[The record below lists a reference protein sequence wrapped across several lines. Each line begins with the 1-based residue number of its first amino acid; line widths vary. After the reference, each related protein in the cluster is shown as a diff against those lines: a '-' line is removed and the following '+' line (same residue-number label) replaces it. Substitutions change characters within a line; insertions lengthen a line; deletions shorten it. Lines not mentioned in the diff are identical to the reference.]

1 MLVTMPKKKVVLIL
15 LHLNFETIYFYA
27 ILRRNEGKK
36 LSKRVSFV
44 GKYEIERTN
53 KRVRFGD
60 CGKEKNELC
69 QPNDKKYSTYAD
81 VLKNIIRT
89 RK

>member
-36 LSKRVSFV
+36 LSKRVSFSDV
-44 GKYEIERTN
+44 KDDAEIKEI
-53 KRVRFGD
+53 KR
-60 CGKEKNELC
+60 K
-69 QPNDKKYSTYAD
+69 TYAD
-81 VLKNIIRT
+81 MVRG
-89 RK
+89 